1 MLISPEYQAMQRD
14 MHARKVYG
22 NSGGKWMYTV
32 AGIAAVHGCS
42 TILDYG
48 CGTGAMVANL
58 RKLGPAF
65 AEDYRISEYDPG
77 VARKDRHPKG
87 GADLVC
93 CIDTLEHIEPDCLAD
108 VLADLR
114 SLTFQMLF
122 TVISTRLAGKVLPD
136 GRNAHLIVEPA
147 SWWHDKLECTG
158 FVFKQQWEH
167 TSFEWCAVWRRTS

>member
-32 AGIAAVHGCS
+32 AGIAAVHGCR

-48 CGTGAMVANL
+48 CGTGAMAARYAAL
-58 RKLGPAF
+58 TGRQI
-65 AEDYRISEYDPG
+65 AEFDPG
-77 VARKDRHPKG
+77 VTGKDHRPQS
-87 GADLVC
+87 ADLVC

-108 VLADLR
+108 VLADLYR
-114 SLTFQMLF
+114 LSRDVLF
-122 TVISTRLAGKVLPD
+122 TVISTRLAGKILPD
-136 GRNAHLIVEPA
+136 GRNAHLMVEPEH
-147 SWWHDKLECTG
+147 WWREQINDSG
-158 FVFKQQWEH
+158 FKFKEQWVH